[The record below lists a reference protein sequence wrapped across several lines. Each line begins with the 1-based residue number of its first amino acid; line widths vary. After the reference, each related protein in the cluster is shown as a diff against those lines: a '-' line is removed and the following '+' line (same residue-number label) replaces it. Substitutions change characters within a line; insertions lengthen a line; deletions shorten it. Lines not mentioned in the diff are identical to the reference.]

1 MAKKIGICRDEEC
14 EMFNVQ
20 QEAEKTNFVCK
31 ECGKPL
37 MPFDGGGDGGFAK
50 WWNEHKRQAL
60 IALGALVVI
69 GGGVAGGM
77 AAFSGGDDKAGA
89 PVAAPAPKP
98 AAAPADSAAAADTAV
113 AAPAEAP
120 AVQAEPAPEPAAKP
134 EAKPS
139 RRPAAP
145 QVQNGRGRVDLG
157 YGIYEGDLKNG
168 QPHGY
173 GTITYTRQHKIVS
186 SKDFVANPGD
196 RFEGDFRNG
205 RISGIG
211 YWHHNGEQTAI
222 KP

>member
-14 EMFNVQ
+14 DMFNVQ

-37 MPFDGGGDGGFAK
+37 MPFDGGGDSGFSK
-50 WWNEHKRQAL
+50 WWNEHKRQVL
-60 IALGALVVI
+60 IGVGALVVV
-69 GGGVAGGM
+69 GGGVWGGM
-77 AAFSGGDDKAGA
+77 AAFSGDDGKAGQ
-89 PVAAPAPKP
+89 PVETPAPKP
-98 AAAPADSAAAADTAV
+98 ATVAADTVAAADTAA
-113 AAPAEAP
+113 AAPAAAP

-145 QVQNGRGRVDLG
+145 QVHNGRGRVDLG

-196 RFEGDFRNG
+196 RFEGDFRDG

-211 YWHHNGEQTAI
+211 YWHHGGEQTAI

>member
-37 MPFDGGGDGGFAK
+37 MPFDGGGDSGFGK
-50 WWNEHKRQAL
+50 WWNEHKRQML
-60 IALGALVVI
+60 ITLGALVVI
-69 GGGVAGGM
+69 GGGVWGGM
-77 AAFSGGDDKAGA
+77 AAFSGDDKAGH
-89 PVAAPAPKP
+89 PVETPATKP
-98 AAAPADSAAAADTAV
+98 VTVAADSAATTDTAAV
-113 AAPAEAP
+113 APTETP
-120 AVQAEPAPEPAAKP
+120 AVQAEPAPQPAAKP
-134 EAKPS
+134 EAKPTN
-139 RRPAAP
+139 RPATP
-145 QVQNGRGRVDLG
+145 KVQNGRGRVNLG

-168 QPHGY
+168 LPHGY

-211 YWHHNGEQTAI
+211 YWYHDGEQTAI

>member
-1 MAKKIGICRDEEC
+1 
-14 EMFNVQ
+14 MFNVQ

-60 IALGALVVI
+60 VALGALVVI

-77 AAFSGGDDKAGA
+77 AAFSGGDDKAGQ
-89 PVAAPAPKP
+89 PVETPATKP
-98 AAAPADSAAAADTAV
+98 ATVAADSAATADTAA

-134 EAKPS
+134 EAKPKS
-139 RRPAAP
+139 RPAAP
-145 QVQNGRGRVDLG
+145 QVKNGRGRVNLG

-173 GTITYTRQHKIVS
+173 GTITYTQQHKIVS

-196 RFEGDFRNG
+196 RFEGDFRDG

-211 YWHHNGEQTAI
+211 YWHHDGELTAI